1 MEGSILSRF
10 QLDMGLSRQPSDADS
25 NLDASPGHSRASS
38 TGNERDSQHDFLG
51 RESSS
56 NSDPEEFPF
65 MPAQH
70 RAHTLSDEDQVSE
83 RELKRHKEFAEKTCT
98 DLGLAPNALAEFSQ
112 AHCLSHPVVTGLL
125 T

>member
-25 NLDASPGHSRASS
+25 NLDASPGHSQASS

-65 MPAQH
+65 TPAQCC
-70 RAHTLSDEDQVSE
+70 AHTLSDEDQVPKH
-83 RELKRHKEFAEKTCT
+83 ELK
-98 DLGLAPNALAEFSQ
+98 
-112 AHCLSHPVVTGLL
+112 
-125 T
+125 